1 MALSFGKNSSK
12 SRSSTNQSFNQNSM
26 SGLTDRARGLL
37 ADRIGQIGGQEYRSL
52 DPEAYKAYE
61 DPYQQDVID
70 ATTADIMAARA
81 KAMNEDRAMLAGA
94 GAFGDDR
101 RGVVEAN
108 TSGEYDRT
116 LATTLAGL
124 RSGGFRFATGVAQDE
139 NTNRNAF
146 DADLQRRLDALYALM
161 ADERQTRTSGTS
173 QGVSKGRQ
181 SGFNLGFTYGGG

>member
-52 DPEAYKAYE
+52 DPDAYKAYE
-61 DPYQQDVID
+61 DPYQQEVID

-81 KAMNEDRAMLAGA
+81 KAMNADRSMLAGA

-101 RGVVEAN
+101 RGIVEAE

-139 NTNRNAF
+139 NSNRNAF

-161 ADERQTRTSGTS
+161 ADERTTSGS
-173 QGVSKGRQ
+173 SKGLAKGRQ

>member
-1 MALSFGKNSSK
+1 MALSFGKNKSK
-12 SRSSTNQSFNQNSM
+12 SRQETSQSFNQTT
-26 SGLTDRARGLL
+26 GLTDRARGLL

-52 DPEAYKAYE
+52 DPDAYKAYE
-61 DPYQQDVID
+61 DPYQQEVID

-81 KAMNEDRAMLAGA
+81 KAMNADRSMLAGA

-101 RGVVEAN
+101 RGIVEAE

-139 NTNRNAF
+139 NSNRNAF

-161 ADERQTRTSGTS
+161 ADERTTSGS
-173 QGVSKGRQ
+173 SKGLAKGRQ